1 MDYFG
6 RSARQFE
13 NMQRRYGTMPPE
25 AEGLTP
31 YDKAG
36 LGLQLGGA
44 ILSDIQESKAMD
56 AAEAEAKRQERN
68 RMILGGREM
77 RRTARGDVMDDMS
90 TQRTGNIAGFDRLT
104 DMRTRAM
111 DNSLKYSTRRSFL
124 SALGG

>member
-25 AEGLTP
+25 AEGLT
-31 YDKAG
+31 
-36 LGLQLGGA
+36 QLGGA

-68 RMILGGREM
+68 SMILGGREM
-77 RRTARGDVMDDMS
+77 RRSARGDVMDEMA
-90 TQRTGNIAGFDRLT
+90 TQRTGNLAGFDRLT
-104 DMRTRAM
+104 DMRKRAM

-124 SALGG
+124 SAMGG